1 MNSFSRF
8 LILSNRGIGVGLDW
22 ESNPGWKDGVD
33 ADDPPDYG
41 GPPNFG
47 QTLKKPTIATH
58 RFFTPIGQRN
68 N

>member
-1 MNSFSRF
+1 MD
-8 LILSNRGIGVGLDW
+8 L
-22 ESNPGWKDGVD
+22 NPGWKDGVD